1 MTDNVKKII
10 EILELE
16 PLTIEGGFFNENY
29 RSEEIIFHKCL
40 PSRYKSSRTFSTA
53 IYYLLT
59 PDTFSSLHMLQTDEI
74 FHFYAGDPVEML
86 QLFED
91 GTGKIIK
98 IGNEIEKGY
107 LPQIVVPKN
116 TWQGT
121 RLISG
126 GEYALFGTTVAPGFE
141 FEDFIPHDKEFLLKK
156 YPLFTEMINRLT

>member
-1 MTDNVKKII
+1 MTDNVKRII

-16 PLTIEGGFFNENY
+16 PLPIEGGFFKETY
-29 RSEEIIFHKCL
+29 RSEEIIPNKCL
-40 PSRYKSSRTFSTA
+40 PNRYKSSRIFSTA

-59 PDTFSSLHMLQTDEI
+59 PDTFSALHMLPSDEI

-86 QLFED
+86 QLFKD
-91 GTGKIIK
+91 GTGKVIK
-98 IGNEIEKGY
+98 MGNEIEKGY
-107 LPQIVVPKN
+107 FPQIVVPKN

-141 FEDFIPHDKEFLLKK
+141 FEDFIPYDKEYLLKK
-156 YPLFTEMINRLT
+156 YPQFTEMINRLT